1 MNQRSDDAATVHITT
16 LSVTGIRCGG
26 CAAYIRQ
33 MLEGVSGVVHVDVHH
48 RRNEII
54 VEHLPAFVGS
64 DAIAAAIRT
73 IGYGAEVSR
82 TVPEVECARPAP
94 NEHIL
99 SSCSCSRQVEY
110 DRSFNL
116 GTSTIG

>member
-1 MNQRSDDAATVHITT
+1 MNRQPDTTLYITT
-16 LSVTGIRCGG
+16 LTVTGMGCGG
-26 CAAYIRQ
+26 CATRIASQ
-33 MLEGVSGVVHVDVHH
+33 LEAISGVVHVDVHH

-73 IGYGAEVSR
+73 IGYGAEVGR
-82 TVPEVECARPAP
+82 TVPEVGCARPAP
-94 NEHIL
+94 NEHTS